1 MLFYYFFYET
11 LTHLRLCNFKNQS
24 FQLRYITIF
33 FYSVILFMVVFQ
45 KVIFPSF
52 FFFTFYPFNPL
63 LESANAGTSY
73 YFIFRGRTVI
83 VSLFYTLKL
92 FSASN
97 ESNIFYLFYYYS
109 SRVQCQ
115 ICLVCKIKS
124 IKYICFVISQ
134 YFITITF
141 KTQAVG
147 VNCVMFILGF
157 IPFLL
162 SLNTP
167 QCFLSLALY
176 SLHKLFLSVYWS
188 L

>member
-1 MLFYYFFYET
+1 MSWFGTRPLLFFNNLAGLGMNLNLTFT
-11 LTHLRLCNFKNQS
+11 LCCF
-24 FQLRYITIF
+24 TIF
-33 FYSVILFMVVFQ
+33 FMRPSPTLCFAILKISHFSWDTLLFFLFCDIVHGSFLESDFS
-45 KVIFPSF
+45 IFF

-141 KTQAVG
+141 KT
-147 VNCVMFILGF
+147 
-157 IPFLL
+157 
-162 SLNTP
+162 
-167 QCFLSLALY
+167 
-176 SLHKLFLSVYWS
+176 
-188 L
+188 